1 MDLGLKGKTALVTG
15 GSRGIGFGIAQ
26 TLAAEGCHL
35 HLASRSGE
43 SLENAKRRITEHHR
57 VEVTTHALD
66 LGKSD
71 NVVKLARECSGI
83 DILVNNAGA
92 IPQGGIELDEKTWRD
107 AWDLKVF
114 GFVSLTREVYREMS
128 EKRRG
133 VIVNVLGNAGERP
146 MPHYVAG
153 SMANAALITMTKV
166 MGAESIRHGVRVTA
180 VSPGYIETDRQIVRW
195 KARAKEQ
202 LGDENRWRELTA
214 VFPLGRLGT
223 VDEVANTAVF
233 LASERSSYTSGAIVT
248 IDGGFSQRPAT
259 IKEWLA

>member
-1 MDLGLKGKTALVTG
+1 MDLGLKGRRALVTG
-15 GSRGIGFGIAQ
+15 GSRGIGFGVAKV
-26 TLAAEGCHL
+26 LAAEGCDL
-35 HLASRSGE
+35 HLASRSAE
-43 SLENAKRRITEHHR
+43 SLAAARKSLREAHGVN
-57 VEVTTHALD
+57 VEVHACD
-66 LGKSD
+66 LASAD
-71 NVVKLARECSGI
+71 AVVKLARECESI

-92 IPQGGIELDEKTWRD
+92 IPQGSIDLDEKTWRE

-114 GFVSLTREVYREMS
+114 GFIGLTREVYRAMS
-128 EKRRG
+128 AGKRG

-153 SMANAALITMTKV
+153 SMANAALMTMTKV
-166 MGAESIRHGVRVTA
+166 MGAESIRHNVRVVA

-223 VDEVANTAVF
+223 VDEVADTVVF
-233 LASERSSYTSGAIVT
+233 LASDRSSYTSGAIVT

-259 IKEWLA
+259 IKEWL

>member
-1 MDLGLKGKTALVTG
+1 MDLKLKGRRALVTG
-15 GSRGIGFGIAQ
+15 GSRGIGYGVAKV
-26 TLAAEGCHL
+26 LAAEGCDL
-35 HLASRSGE
+35 HLASRNGA
-43 SLENAKRRITEHHR
+43 SLQEARRKLYDEHG
-57 VEVTTHALD
+57 VSITTHACD
-66 LGKSD
+66 LSRSEAVG
-71 NVVKLARECSGI
+71 KLAQECEGI

-92 IPQGGIELDEKTWRD
+92 IPQGAIDLDEQTWRE

-114 GFVSLTREVYREMS
+114 GFIGLTREMYRQMCGR
-128 EKRRG
+128 KQG

-153 SMANAALITMTKV
+153 SMANAALMTMTKV
-166 MGAESIRHGVRVTA
+166 MGAESIRHGVRVVA

-214 VFPLGRLGT
+214 IFPLGRLGT
-223 VDEVANTAVF
+223 VEEVANTVAF

-248 IDGGFSQRPAT
+248 IDGGFSQRPAQV
-259 IKEWLA
+259 KEW

>member
-35 HLASRSGE
+35 HLASRSAE
-43 SLENAKRRITEHHR
+43 SLENAKRRITEHHA
-57 VEVTTHALD
+57 VDVTIHAAD
-66 LGKSD
+66 LGKSESLAQ
-71 NVVKLARECSGI
+71 LARECPGV

-92 IPQGGIELDEKTWRD
+92 IPQGTIDLDEKTWRE

-114 GFVSLTREVYREMS
+114 GFIGLTREVYREMVARKS
-128 EKRRG
+128 G
-133 VIVNVLGNAGERP
+133 VIVNVLGNAGARP

-153 SMANAALITMTKV
+153 SMANASLMTMTNV
-166 MGAESIRHGVRVTA
+166 MGAESIRHNVRVVA

-202 LGDENRWRELTA
+202 LGDENRWRELTS

-223 VDEVANTAVF
+223 VDEVANTVVF
-233 LASERSSYTSGAIVT
+233 LASDRSSYTSGAIVT
-248 IDGGFSQRPAT
+248 IDGGFSQRPAQVH
-259 IKEWLA
+259 EW

>member
-35 HLASRSGE
+35 HLASRDAK
-43 SLENAKRRITEHHR
+43 SLDNAKRRITEHHA
-57 VEVTTHALD
+57 VDVTTHAAD
-66 LGKSD
+66 LGKSE
-71 NVVKLARECSGI
+71 NIVQLARDCRGI

-92 IPQGGIELDEKTWRD
+92 IPQGAIDLDEKTWRE

-114 GFVSLTREVYREMS
+114 GFISLTREVYREMTGRKS
-128 EKRRG
+128 G

-146 MPHYVAG
+146 MPQYVAG
-153 SMANAALITMTKV
+153 SMANAALMTMTKV
-166 MGAESIRHGVRVTA
+166 MGAESIRHNVRVVA
-180 VSPGYIETDRQIVRW
+180 VSPGYIETDRQMVRW

-233 LASERSSYTSGAIVT
+233 LASDRSSYTSGAVVT